1 MEWEKKTWLYQEALV
16 HGILQILAVWSADD
30 VEISILLSSKS
41 NGMVSETHL
50 LHLEDMLQT
59 FLIFFDS
66 CLQVLFF
73 L

>member
-1 MEWEKKTWLYQEALV
+1 MLYQEALV

-59 FLIFFDS
+59 FLIFF
-66 CLQVLFF
+66 
-73 L
+73 